1 MSVQEVDQN
10 VVGGPAY
17 AYDIA
22 GVMLAVG
29 ELRWSEDDIVV
40 GLVSDEYRPRQA
52 EDRTLSD
59 LGSAL
64 VSSPVRLP
72 GRSVDHDSP
81 GRVCLR
87 AQGVRFPQMTGSFRY
102 AVIWQS
108 RSENLVAYSDLGPQ
122 SVTNVTPVV
131 GYPDGEVCEFIM
143 DWSGE

>member
-1 MSVQEVDQN
+1 MSEPDDN

-22 GVMLAVG
+22 AVLLATG
-29 ELRWSEDDIVV
+29 ELRWSDDDIVV
-40 GLVSDEYRPRQA
+40 GLVSEQYQPRQS
-52 EDRTLSD
+52 EDRTVGD
-59 LGSAL
+59 LGPAV
-64 VSSPVRLP
+64 VSTPQRLP
-72 GRSVDHDSP
+72 SRTVELDSP

-87 AQGVRFPQMTGSFRY
+87 AQGVRFPRMSGEFRY

-108 RSENLVAYSDLGPQ
+108 RSENLIAYTDLGPQ

-143 DWSGE
+143 DWGGE